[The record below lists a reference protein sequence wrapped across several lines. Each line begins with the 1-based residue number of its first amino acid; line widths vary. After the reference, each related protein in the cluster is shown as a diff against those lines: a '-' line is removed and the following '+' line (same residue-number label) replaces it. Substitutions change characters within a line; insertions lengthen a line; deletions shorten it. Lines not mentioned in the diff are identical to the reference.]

1 MTKCNG
7 CNTELVDGGVD
18 WYCPNKE
25 CSYERDAAKAWLAK
39 MKEQKEWEQYLRLK
53 EKFEGMRK
61 KNSGPKIFSKKT
73 RSKNA

>member
-25 CSYERDAAKAWLAK
+25 CSYERDAAKAWLAEI
-39 MKEQKEWEQYLRLK
+39 KEQEEWEQYLRLK
-53 EKFEGMRK
+53 EKFEGK
-61 KNSGPKIFSKKT
+61 EESEK
-73 RSKNA
+73 